1 MFMFFF
7 GRQKDRGKFDIFFL
21 RFSQHDTKGSLLEN
35 SFQELE
41 FRFMRVFLKKNIFVS
56 KKRYSIINDKRDKK
70 RNSFEKS
77 ANFKL
82 FTMVEN
88 AIGVLDK

>member
-1 MFMFFF
+1 MIRKF
-7 GRQKDRGKFDIFFL
+7 RCKIVGKLVPEI
-21 RFSQHDTKGSLLEN
+21 RISIYAS
-35 SFQELE
+35 
-41 FRFMRVFLKKNIFVS
+41 VFKKNTFVS

>member
-1 MFMFFF
+1 
-7 GRQKDRGKFDIFFL
+7 
-21 RFSQHDTKGSLLEN
+21 
-35 SFQELE
+35 
-41 FRFMRVFLKKNIFVS
+41 MRVFLKKNIFVS